1 MAVVPTLALGL
12 TQILTSAYERVVTL
26 TVGLS
31 SLNEIREVCMPDPFE
46 ESLRDMLNARAP
58 GRDDDAALGRV
69 LKTANRQVGAG
80 DLFSLMGRW
89 GQAFMIA
96 VNSGSANIAPVSR
109 RKNSAAAA
117 DKAD

>member
-1 MAVVPTLALGL
+1 MH
-12 TQILTSAYERVVTL
+12 
-26 TVGLS
+26 
-31 SLNEIREVCMPDPFE
+31 DPFE
-46 ESLRDMLNARAP
+46 ESLRDMLNASSS
-58 GRDDDAALGRV
+58 GRDDKAALGRV

-80 DLFSLMGRW
+80 DLFSLMGRC

-109 RKNSAAAA
+109 RKSSARDA

>member
-1 MAVVPTLALGL
+1 MH
-12 TQILTSAYERVVTL
+12 
-26 TVGLS
+26 
-31 SLNEIREVCMPDPFE
+31 DPFE
-46 ESLRDMLNARAP
+46 ESLRDMLNASSS
-58 GRDDDAALGRV
+58 GRDDKAALGRV

-96 VNSGSANIAPVSR
+96 VNTGSAHIAPVSR
-109 RKNSAAAA
+109 RTSSARDA